1 MKHRVSIIA
10 VLLMV
15 MIVPKKVIAH
25 DFSAVAPSGQT
36 LYYSINGT
44 EATVTALASGAWN
57 IYGDLIIPDSV
68 TYNSFSYPV
77 TRIGYYAFGECSGLL
92 SVTIPNTVRT
102 IESYAFYECSSLHTI
117 TIGSGVIS
125 IGQYAFAYCN
135 SASRVNYTG
144 TITQWCNIKFDYDN
158 SNPLRYA
165 HDLYIN
171 NEKIV
176 NLVIP
181 NDVSAIKQY
190 SFMGASIV
198 SVDVGESVDT
208 IGWCSFS
215 YCTLLDSIVF
225 HNSLVSIQGKSF
237 RGCSNL
243 RTIIIPSHTT
253 EIQDEAFGEC
263 SNLSCLIIGDSVSYI
278 GAGAFVGCSG
288 LSKIHIPK
296 AVTCIGIRAFES
308 CALDTIIVNEDNP
321 IYDSRNNCNAIIE
334 TASNTLVVGC
344 KNTIIP
350 SSIISIGDRAFADV
364 KSLKTIIIPDS
375 VLFIGTYAFGACDS
389 LKDVSIG
396 KSVSVIGN
404 SSFSSYYAAYNMIIN
419 CKASYPPNVSG
430 GIFTYMQ
437 HPVFFVPCESV
448 DAYQSSTFWS
458 NYSNSIYGK
467 NFWEH
472 SYSFIPNMDT
482 YGFVRVDEP
491 DCDSNLLITACANT
505 GYQFLCW
512 SDGVIENPRIIH
524 LLRDTSIIAF
534 FDYVPYSVIGQ
545 LNDTTRGIIYGSDTV
560 HYSDTVTL
568 FAIANYGYHFTQWND
583 GDTSNPRQVQV
594 TRDSVFTAQFDFN
607 QYGIALSVDTTI
619 HGSVSGAGSYNYLS
633 ERTITATANYGY
645 HFTQWSDGDTNNP
658 RVITLTQDTDFTAL
672 FAKNTYSITALSADT
687 VKGYAGGTCTLEY
700 LDTAILTATAN
711 YGYHFTQWS
720 DGNTAN
726 PRLVQVTRD
735 SVFTAQF
742 DYNQYGIALS
752 VDTTIH
758 GSVSGAG
765 VYNYLSEHTINATPN
780 YGYHFTQWSDGD
792 TNNPRTLTLTQDTAF
807 TALFAKNTYSITALS
822 ADTMKGYAGGAG
834 TLEYLDTAT
843 LTATANYGYHFTMW
857 NDGNTDNPRQVQVT
871 RDSVF
876 TAQFDYNQYSIALA
890 VDSTIHG
897 TVNGAGSY
905 NYLSSRTISA
915 TANCG
920 YHFATW
926 SDGVTDNPRT
936 LTLTKDTSLVALFSI
951 SAYNIIA
958 ISANSTMGTAS
969 VGAGRMDYLDT
980 ITLTATPN
988 YGYHFTQWSDG
999 NTDNPRMVQVTCDSV
1014 FTAQFDYN
1022 QYSIALAVDTTIHGS
1037 VSGAGSYNYLS
1048 ERSIT
1053 ATANYGY
1060 HFTQWSDG
1068 DTNNPRVITL
1078 TQDTVFTAL
1087 FAKNTYSITA
1097 LSADTVKGYA
1107 GGTDTLEYLDTATLI
1122 ATANYGFHFTQWS
1135 DGNTANPRMV
1145 QVTRDSVFT
1154 AQFDYNQYGITLAV
1168 DATIHG
1174 SVSGEGSYNY
1184 LSERTISATPNYGYH
1199 FTQWSDGDTNNPR
1212 VITLTQDTAF
1222 TALFTAN
1229 QYYVT
1234 ATCNDTARGSVWG
1247 SDSVAYLDTITLI
1260 AVTNYGYHLNYWRY
1274 LNDNG
1279 SYVTLYSI
1287 DTIQLEVTR
1296 NMSVTA
1302 YFTYNQYSISLSV
1315 DTAIHGTVNGAGSYN
1330 YLSART
1336 ITATPNYGYHFTQWD
1351 DGDTTNPRTITLR
1364 QDTVFT
1370 ALFTKNLYDVA
1381 VLSADTIR
1389 GNVTGS
1395 TTAEYLDILS
1405 LTATSNYGYHFTQWN
1420 DGDTNNPRTFTLTQD
1435 TMFTALFAKNSYDIA
1450 LSVDTVIHGSVTG
1463 AGTYEYLDSRTLAA
1477 IANYGYHFTQW
1488 SDGDTNNPR
1497 VITLTQDTSFT
1508 ALFAKN
1514 LYDVAVLSADTI
1526 RGSVTG
1532 STTTEYLDTVSISA
1546 AANYGY
1552 HFTAWNDGNTDNP
1565 RVITLTQDTAFTALF
1580 AKNTYSITALSAD
1593 TVKGYAGGTG
1603 TLEYLD
1609 TATLTA
1615 TANYGYHFTQWSD
1628 GDTNNPRVITL
1639 TQDTAFTALFAKNQY
1654 RVILTVNDTA
1664 LGMITG
1670 DGIYNYLDTV
1680 TLTATCTAEHHHFV
1694 RWSDG
1699 ITDASRTIILVS
1711 DTTITALF
1719 AIDTHNVALTV
1730 NDDLFG
1736 SVSGMG
1742 NYPYGTEV
1750 AIEATANEGYHF
1762 AEWSNGSRENPTI
1775 ITLVGDT
1782 ALTAIFT
1789 DNVVPQ
1795 ICMVTVQDGRNILM
1809 WEKGMEVQR
1818 YNVYREG
1825 MVAGEY
1831 ELAAS
1836 VPYDSLSMWV
1846 DTTSRPRTRS
1856 YRYRMTATDIFG
1868 IESEPSEIH
1877 KTMHLTINQGIG
1889 NEWNLVWSEYEGAEY
1904 STYVIYRGTDA
1915 GNIQQIDVMPA
1926 GGNTT
1931 YTDENAPTGEVY
1943 YQVGILLNTP
1953 CNPTKSSE
1961 IVRSNIATNATVG
1974 IRETIDTD
1982 NIIRVY
1988 SKNGCIHV
1996 SKDGQ
2001 TVKEFYVYDVMGR
2014 EVYHARHENHTST
2027 LPEGVYLVKVGIYP
2041 ARKVV
2046 VIR

>member
-181 NDVSAIKQY
+181 NDVSPIKQY

-1078 TQDTVFTAL
+1078 TQDT
-1087 FAKNTYSITA
+1087 
-1097 LSADTVKGYA
+1097 
-1107 GGTDTLEYLDTATLI
+1107 
-1122 ATANYGFHFTQWS
+1122 
-1135 DGNTANPRMV
+1135 
-1145 QVTRDSVFT
+1145 
-1154 AQFDYNQYGITLAV
+1154 
-1168 DATIHG
+1168 
-1174 SVSGEGSYNY
+1174 
-1184 LSERTISATPNYGYH
+1184 
-1199 FTQWSDGDTNNPR
+1199 
-1212 VITLTQDTAF
+1212 
-1222 TALFTAN
+1222 
-1229 QYYVT
+1229 
-1234 ATCNDTARGSVWG
+1234 
-1247 SDSVAYLDTITLI
+1247 
-1260 AVTNYGYHLNYWRY
+1260 
-1274 LNDNG
+1274 
-1279 SYVTLYSI
+1279 
-1287 DTIQLEVTR
+1287 
-1296 NMSVTA
+1296 
-1302 YFTYNQYSISLSV
+1302 
-1315 DTAIHGTVNGAGSYN
+1315 
-1330 YLSART
+1330 
-1336 ITATPNYGYHFTQWD
+1336 
-1351 DGDTTNPRTITLR
+1351 
-1364 QDTVFT
+1364 
-1370 ALFTKNLYDVA
+1370 
-1381 VLSADTIR
+1381 
-1389 GNVTGS
+1389 
-1395 TTAEYLDILS
+1395 
-1405 LTATSNYGYHFTQWN
+1405 
-1420 DGDTNNPRTFTLTQD
+1420 
-1435 TMFTALFAKNSYDIA
+1435 
-1450 LSVDTVIHGSVTG
+1450 
-1463 AGTYEYLDSRTLAA
+1463 
-1477 IANYGYHFTQW
+1477 
-1488 SDGDTNNPR
+1488 
-1497 VITLTQDTSFT
+1497 
-1508 ALFAKN
+1508 
-1514 LYDVAVLSADTI
+1514 
-1526 RGSVTG
+1526 
-1532 STTTEYLDTVSISA
+1532 
-1546 AANYGY
+1546 
-1552 HFTAWNDGNTDNP
+1552 
-1565 RVITLTQDTAFTALF
+1565 
-1580 AKNTYSITALSAD
+1580 
-1593 TVKGYAGGTG
+1593 
-1603 TLEYLD
+1603 
-1609 TATLTA
+1609 
-1615 TANYGYHFTQWSD
+1615 
-1628 GDTNNPRVITL
+1628 
-1639 TQDTAFTALFAKNQY
+1639 AFTALFAKNQY